1 VSATRSRNDST
12 LDAATHAS
20 VTGLD
25 VAQAGPASQGLSLR
39 SNFAWMLAGNAV
51 FAICQ
56 LGMIVSLAR
65 LGNSFIVGQFSL
77 GLAISTPVLMFTNL
91 NLRAVQATD
100 VRRLYSFG
108 EYFQLRFV
116 MSAIAL
122 VAIATVARAENVAR
136 TTALVIL
143 AVSLAKAIDALSDIH
158 YGLFQLNERL
168 DQTGRSMILRG
179 LISVGAL
186 SAVLYCTRSILWSCV
201 ALALAWLGALIGW
214 DSPQA
219 WRLLAPVREHRQIPR
234 AGGLLRVWRKQDRI
248 RRQWSLLRLSLP
260 LGIVTTL
267 ASINLNMPRYFIAA
281 RSGEHELGIFS
292 ALAYATVSLT
302 LISDS
307 LGHCVIPKLSRLYD
321 GGNIA
326 AFQCAVLK
334 LSGIG
339 IALGST
345 ALAAVQLAGKRLLGV
360 FYGPEYSGHSQAFV
374 LLMLAAAIHC
384 VAAMLTSGILAAR
397 RFRIQVVIFSLV
409 AATTALACYRMVPA
423 MGLTGGAW
431 GMVAGAV
438 MRLILAALV
447 LGRLILAGN
456 DRKKA
461 RAIGITEWSPSL

>member
-1 VSATRSRNDST
+1 MSATRPRNDCI
-12 LDAATHAS
+12 LDAPTHARGTALDAGQS
-20 VTGLD
+20 V
-25 VAQAGPASQGLSLR
+25 PAPQGLSLR
-39 SNFAWMLAGNAV
+39 SNFAWMLAGNVV
-51 FAICQ
+51 FAACQ

-65 LGNSFIVGQFSL
+65 LGNSFLVGQFSL

-143 AVSLAKAIDALSDIH
+143 AVSLAKAVEALSDIY

-179 LISVGAL
+179 LISVAAL
-186 SAVLYCTRSILWSCV
+186 SAVLYFTRSILWSCV
-201 ALALAWLGALIGW
+201 ALSLAWLAALIGW
-214 DSPQA
+214 DSRQA
-219 WRLLAPVREHRQIPR
+219 LHLLAPVRERKNIPK
-234 AGGLLRVWRKQDRI
+234 ATELWRVWSNQCRI
-248 RRQWSLLRLSLP
+248 RRQWTLLRLSLP

-292 ALAYATVSLT
+292 ALAYATVALT

-307 LGHCVIPKLSRLYD
+307 LGHCVIPKLSRLYE
-321 GGNIA
+321 GGNMA

-339 IALGST
+339 FALGSA
-345 ALAAVQLAGKRLLGV
+345 ALAAVELAGKRLLDI
-360 FYGPEYSGHSQAFV
+360 FYGAEYSGHSHAFV

-409 AATTALACYRMVPA
+409 AATTALACYRMVPS
-423 MGLTGGAW
+423 MGLAGGAL

-447 LGRLILAGN
+447 LGHLILAGSKRMN
-456 DRKKA
+456 A
-461 RAIGITEWSPSL
+461 RSMGIAEWSPSL